1 MRHFTFIEPDA
12 DWYDPLHAFCTEWL
26 AAGNTIVNRTSG
38 STGTPKDLPVR
49 KERMRISARRTNTR
63 FGNTQDT
70 VMLLCLPAAYI
81 AGRMMIVR
89 ALEANCTLLCTR
101 PALNPLLRLTAD
113 MPVDF
118 AALTPAQVAE
128 ICRDPRSFELFRRI
142 RTVILGGAPLS
153 PALRELLKGEAGE
166 EQQIYETYGMTE
178 TLSHIAVKNIRES
191 VFRPV
196 SAHISLYTDADDCLR
211 IDDPELLDEP
221 LQTRD
226 RVKLYEDGSF
236 NWLGRIDFVIN
247 SGGIKIHPEELEKH
261 LSAHPQLSGV
271 NYYIGRKA
279 DPQFGE
285 VPVLYIE
292 SEPFDFHIEEMQGL
306 IARNIFPRK
315 ILFRPAFR
323 YTETGKIKRES

>member
-1 MRHFTFIEPDA
+1 MI
-12 DWYDPLHAFCTEWL
+12 
-26 AAGNTIVNRTSG
+26 NRSSG
-38 STGTPKDLPVR
+38 STGTPKDIPVL
-49 KERMRISARRTNTR
+49 KERMRISARRSNAR

-89 ALEANCTLLCTR
+89 ALEAGCPLLCTR
-101 PALNPLLRLTAD
+101 PSLDPMQRLTKD
-113 MPVDF
+113 MPVNF

-128 ICRDPRSFELFRRI
+128 ICRNPGSFELFRRI

-153 PALRELLKGEAGE
+153 PALRELLQAEAGE
-166 EQQIYETYGMTE
+166 EQQIFETYGMTE

-196 SAHISLYTDADDCLR
+196 SEQVSLYTDADDCLR
-211 IDDPELLDEP
+211 IDDPGLLDEP

-236 NWLGRIDFVIN
+236 TWLGRMDFVIN
-247 SGGIKIHPEELEKH
+247 SGGIKIHPEELEKQ
-261 LSAHPQLSGV
+261 LSAHPQLRGV

-292 SEPFDFHIEEMQGL
+292 SEPFDFRIEEMQGL
-306 IARNIFPRK
+306 IARNIFPRE
-315 ILFRPAFR
+315 ILFRPAFS